1 MEERMTELTHDEIIS
16 IAGTLADEQIAAII
30 ATGATPAELMEAMT
44 FVAAGDEPEPEHH
57 PSGVVARLCEILTA
71 DIPAP
76 EEER

>member
-1 MEERMTELTHDEIIS
+1 MTTLTRDEIIE
-16 IAGTLADEQIAAII
+16 IAGTLADDQVAAII
-30 ATGATPAELMEAMT
+30 ATGATAAELMEAMT
-44 FVAAGDEPEPEHH
+44 VVGAGDEPEPEHH